1 MHDIAS
7 TTHIVK
13 GPQYRDMVSGC
24 IYVVAGFPREWTV
37 RREMVTVIG
46 LAGDEW
52 VMTRAGPGG
61 GPGRDGGG
69 GGGCGQSGGAY
80 ERGMEVRSVSES
92 IVKADCLDFLRGLPE
107 GSVDLV
113 FGSPPY
119 EEARLYLEDGENLGI
134 SRKTDAWVAWMV
146 EVFQA
151 AQRACK
157 GLVAFV
163 VAGQTRNYKWSAGP
177 ALLMA
182 ELHRAGM
189 NLRNPPIFSRVGI
202 PGSGGPDWLRGD
214 YEWIICTT
222 RPGQLPWSDN
232 TACGHAPKWGVGGE
246 CSYRDAS
253 GKRKNAVPKVNK
265 SNGDL
270 VGRTVETTRELKK
283 RKTYREGGRA
293 ISVGLGDGRQEQQQ
307 YIPPDITNPGNVI
320 HLNVGGG
327 IMGND
332 LCHENEAPFP
342 EKLAEFFILSF
353 CPPGGIVADCFSGSG
368 TTASVAKRH
377 NRNFTGCDLRQSQ
390 VDLALKRLDMET
402 PMLFS

>member
-1 MHDIAS
+1 MMAI
-7 TTHIVK
+7 
-13 GPQYRDMVSGC
+13 
-24 IYVVAGFPREWTV
+24 
-37 RREMVTVIG
+37 
-46 LAGDEW
+46 
-52 VMTRAGPGG
+52 
-61 GPGRDGGG
+61 
-69 GGGCGQSGGAY
+69 
-80 ERGMEVRSVSES
+80 S
-92 IVKADCLDFLRGLPE
+92 IVKADCLEFLRSQPE
-107 GSVDLV
+107 GSLDLV

-119 EEARLYLEDGENLGI
+119 SEARLYLEGGENLGI

-232 TACGHAPKWGVGGE
+232 TACGHPPKWAPGGE
-246 CSYRDAS
+246 ASHRLTNGTRVNQWGKTGVETAVTGGDGEKPKTEGTRPSHKMRTKGGSPKDGICPKNRDKWGSTGHATGGEGRKANGEHKTRP
-253 GKRKNAVPKVNK
+253 GKKKKTATAGHV
-265 SNGDL
+265 NGDT
-270 VGRTVETTRELKK
+270 GNNES
-283 RKTYREGGRA
+283 YDPPA
-293 ISVGLGDGRQEQQQ
+293 IA
-307 YIPPDITNPGNVI
+307 NPGNIIDKTYTTAEVAELMGEVHDRI
-320 HLNVGGG
+320 HCNVGGG
-327 IMGND
+327 VMAETGAKSK
-332 LCHENEAPFP
+332 LASENEAPFP
-342 EKLAEFFILSF
+342 EKLAELFILSF
-353 CPPGGIVADCFSGSG
+353 CPPGGFVCDPFSGSG
-368 TTASVAKRH
+368 TVAAVSKRH

-390 VDLALKRLDMET
+390 VDKVLKRLDMET